1 GDTRHLLRP
10 DSLMEKGNSFLLK
23 ECELPLTSSPFPL
36 FLLAAQ
42 NGLQDLGMISL
53 STLTTGESSTSVGG

>member
-1 GDTRHLLRP
+1 
-10 DSLMEKGNSFLLK
+10 MEKGNSFLLK